1 MLVGTSDGFTQLSN
15 DNFWDPKNI
24 QLTEKNLEKS
34 TNRPG
39 INIKIL
45 RLNKERFGKF
55 IAKQKVTSEKLS
67 DCRRESFFDD

>member
-1 MLVGTSDGFTQLSN
+1 
-15 DNFWDPKNI
+15 
-24 QLTEKNLEKS
+24 LEKS